1 MNELIYR
8 ISMVVAFFFM
18 LGIRLYYQ
26 RKVLKD
32 ERKFEMSEGKLDLA
46 AGAVAALTTMFF
58 SGAYILAPNAFR
70 FAYLNYPDWLRWVG
84 VGLLTG
90 GIALLWAAHYLLDV
104 IFNSLVGTR
113 EEQKLVTSG
122 PYRLIR
128 HPIYIAYFMNYLGG
142 GLLASH
148 WVLTF
153 IPLIFFGILV
163 INRMGKEEAM
173 LREEFGAEYEEYAR
187 KIGLYATQDGDPI
200 NPGLEGVRYYF

>member
-8 ISMVVAFFFM
+8 ILMLVAFFFM
-18 LGIRLYYQ
+18 LGIRGYYQ

-32 ERKFEMSEGKLDLA
+32 ERKFEMREGKLDLI
-46 AGAVAALTTMFF
+46 AGAIAALTTMFF
-58 SGAYILAPNAFR
+58 SGAYILEPNAFR
-70 FAYLNYPDWLRWVG
+70 FAYLPYPDWMRWVG

-90 GIALLWAAHYLLDV
+90 GIALLWAAHHFLDES
-104 IFNSLVGTR
+104 FNSLVGTR

-128 HPIYIAYFMNYLGG
+128 HPIYTAYFMNYLGG

-153 IPLIFFGILV
+153 VPLIFFCILV
-163 INRMGKEEAM
+163 INRMGKEENM
-173 LREEFGAEYEEYAR
+173 LREEFGAEYEEYSCKTGMLLPKMR
-187 KIGLYATQDGDPI
+187 P
-200 NPGLEGVRYYF
+200 